1 MSTNQ
6 ESCECTEKLD
16 PRVVRTRNAIQS
28 ALKELL
34 LERRFEEI
42 TVQDITERAG
52 VNRATFYA
60 HFQDKYDLLEG
71 SLATDLRKRLFAAL
85 QPEMAFSR
93 ENIKIFSTTLFE
105 FLRDVNSGCARRR
118 EFGPLLETT
127 IQGTIF
133 EFIKHW
139 IEKKP
144 GSSVT
149 KGQPADVVAT
159 IYSWAL
165 FGAGIRW
172 VRMETRPP
180 VDRFADEVLG
190 VLAA

>member
-6 ESCECTEKLD
+6 EACACEAKLD
-16 PRVVRTRNAIQS
+16 PRVVRTRNSIQS

-34 LERRFEEI
+34 MERRFDEI

-85 QPEMAFSR
+85 KPEMAFDLDS
-93 ENIKIFSTTLFE
+93 IKIFSITLFE
-105 FLRDVNSGCARRR
+105 FLKDVNSGCARRR

-127 IQGTIF
+127 IQGTIY
-133 EFIKHW
+133 ELVKHW
-139 IEKKP
+139 IEMKP
-144 GSSVT
+144 GSTLT
-149 KGQPADVVAT
+149 KGQPAEVVAT

-172 VRMETRPP
+172 SRMEKRPP
-180 VDRFADEVLG
+180 IERFTDEVLG